1 MFCNN
6 KLHRLLKMLQILK
19 IVVCLTCLMHSQ
31 SFPSPGSGESLDEG
45 SIEEEMETYFPEL
58 TNENDVLNI
67 SVSENFSSNAIGES
81 FVVANNKTSTVSY
94 KNVFCAKQVELTIK
108 LLNCNPSDICCN
120 LNVYEDRF
128 TYESQKC
135 NNINA
140 NNTKNISSI
149 NKQILNMCDN
159 LNSCHTSCKQKVPMY
174 DGCRDINLPK
184 YNNIVYSCYQ
194 SCFAREYKCPEAM
207 LNTNT
212 KNLSVGEIIILVIC
226 LTSFVYCIFRY
237 TLCRD
242 CHMNQNSRD
251 SKVHADTTVENYS
264 NV

>member
-1 MFCNN
+1 
-6 KLHRLLKMLQILK
+6 MLQILK
-19 IVVCLTCLMHSQ
+19 IVVCLTCLMHSHA
-31 SFPSPGSGESLDEG
+31 FPSSGAENWSSLPVRSGESLDEG

-67 SVSENFSSNAIGES
+67 SVSENFSSNA
-81 FVVANNKTSTVSY
+81 FVVANNKTSSTVSY

-128 TYESQKC
+128 TYESQIC
-135 NNINA
+135 NNK
-140 NNTKNISSI
+140 KNISSI
-149 NKQILNMCDN
+149 NKQMCDN
-159 LNSCHTSCKQKVPMY
+159 LNSCHTSCKQKVSMY
-174 DGCRDINLPK
+174 DGCRDVTIPK

-194 SCFAREYKCPEAM
+194 SCFAKEYKCPEAM

-212 KNLSVGEIIILVIC
+212 KKLSVGEIIILVIC
-226 LTSFVYCIFRY
+226 LTSFGYCIFRY

-242 CHMNQNSRD
+242 CHCDMNQNSRE